1 MPNDGRFTDINV
13 GFSCFQCGRDVL
25 PAETTCRNHCPFCLF
40 SKHVDVY
47 PGDRAATC
55 GGPMAPVSYE
65 RSSKKGIVIIHRCG
79 ICGHE
84 QKNKAAL
91 KDKYQADS
99 MDEIFKLGAWN

>member
-1 MPNDGRFTDINV
+1 
-13 GFSCFQCGRDVL
+13 
-25 PAETTCRNHCPFCLF
+25 
-40 SKHVDVY
+40 
-47 PGDRAATC
+47 
-55 GGPMAPVSYE
+55 MAPVSYE